1 MPRFEGPDLS
11 SLASLAQSQDLD
23 LRPVL
28 LRVHTDLFVGA
39 PSRDRA
45 TIEAFEALALGFLPI
60 VDDATAAIVAH
71 KLAPI
76 ADTPARILDAL
87 VQRGG
92 EARAAVLEIG
102 STSASPDEAV
112 PRRGQAVPAIPP
124 HKNLEG
130 GKLDELL
137 ALRDADV
144 DLALARNR
152 YARLSSPQLQQL
164 VERARERPL
173 LALALLDRRDLGP
186 ADEAVLYLHADD
198 SRRRQIRSRLEKGVA
213 LTGRGVQLPRA
224 DRRAVEVLLAHARAL
239 DLGPFEAQLTLMLRL
254 TRPPAWRFQ
263 TEPRRELLALGL
275 VAAGVGP
282 EDCIRIFLT
291 LHPSIS
297 RSVRTVFHLAEVART
312 VPRPVAIHLIEAVL
326 GATVEVKRE
335 GRYVPAADPSGTP
348 VRDRAARPTLAQI
361 RAAVQARRAG

>member
-1 MPRFEGPDLS
+1 
-11 SLASLAQSQDLD
+11 
-23 LRPVL
+23 
-28 LRVHTDLFVGA
+28 
-39 PSRDRA
+39 
-45 TIEAFEALALGFLPI
+45 
-60 VDDATAAIVAH
+60 
-71 KLAPI
+71 
-76 ADTPARILDAL
+76 
-87 VQRGG
+87 
-92 EARAAVLEIG
+92 
-102 STSASPDEAV
+102 
-112 PRRGQAVPAIPP
+112 
-124 HKNLEG
+124 LEG

-144 DLALARNR
+144 DLALARNGN
-152 YARLSSPQLQQL
+152 ARLSSPQLQQL

-173 LALALLDRRDLGP
+173 LALALLDRRDLGA

-198 SRRRQIRSRLEKGVA
+198 SRRRQIRSRLATAAA

-224 DRRAVEVLLAHARAL
+224 DRRAVEVLLAHAQAL
-239 DLGPFEAQLTLMLRL
+239 DIGSFEAQLTLMLRL
-254 TRPPAWRFQ
+254 TPPPAWRFQ

-282 EDCIRIFLT
+282 EDCIRVFLT

-312 VPRPVAIHLIEAVL
+312 VSRPVAVHLIEAVL

-335 GRYVPAADPSGTP
+335 GRYVPAADPSSTP
-348 VRDRAARPTLAQI
+348 VRDRVARPTLAQI